1 MTTEVRVHV
10 DLNYLW
16 NAIAE
21 SQDFTSEKVTGR
33 VTINCADLAR
43 RHLYRLEKNDLKRPE
58 SPFKGSKMLGF
69 RQSDGNRAGDD

>member
-33 VTINCADLAR
+33 VTINCPDLAR

-58 SPFKGSKMLGF
+58 SPAHGLKNVRFSPE
-69 RQSDGNRAGDD
+69 

>member
-10 DLNYLW
+10 DLIHLW

-21 SQDFTSEKVTGR
+21 SQDFTGEKVTGR
-33 VTINCADLAR
+33 VTISCPDLAR

-58 SPFKGSKMLGF
+58 SPAQGLKNIKFSPE
-69 RQSDGNRAGDD
+69 

>member
-10 DLNYLW
+10 DVIHLW

-33 VTINCADLAR
+33 VTINCPDLAR
-43 RHLYRLEKNDLKRPE
+43 RHLYRLEKNDVSDLSRLPWAQKR
-58 SPFKGSKMLGF
+58 
-69 RQSDGNRAGDD
+69 

>member
-21 SQDFTSEKVTGR
+21 SQDFKSEKVTGR
-33 VTINCADLAR
+33 VTLTAPILLAGIFIAW
-43 RHLYRLEKNDLKRPE
+43 KR
-58 SPFKGSKMLGF
+58 MT
-69 RQSDGNRAGDD
+69 

>member
-43 RHLYRLEKNDLKRPE
+43 RHLYRLEKNDLTHLSRL
-58 SPFKGSKMLGF
+58 SKA
-69 RQSDGNRAGDD
+69 QKC